1 MIQRPLLEV
10 FTTSWNEPETVEKLI
25 KWYRDRVPGC
35 KITLFDNDSEFTD
48 GCQIGGICFT
58 NGVTMHTFSTE
69 DKMDELTL
77 ISLRNNCWT
86 KSAAKFIIVCDSDEL
101 VDITEQD
108 LLDCNDGELWN
119 LCKCN
124 GVELFGHTGADKG
137 VFYGVESEGYSKS
150 VLFHR
155 DSVVSMNF
163 APGSHTCN
171 PTMQIGV
178 QPKWNPNKVNLFHT
192 KWQDW
197 DYGIERQHAIREKG
211 ISADSKQKGWNFH
224 YSLPDSAHEEYFNN
238 GYAKRER
245 YDTL

>member
-1 MIQRPLLEV
+1 MSQIPLLEV

-35 KITLFDNDSEFTD
+35 AITVFDNESGDLGETRFICERNGVKFMVFSTD
-48 GCQIGGICFT
+48 G
-58 NGVTMHTFSTE
+58 S
-69 DKMDELTL
+69 MDESSL
-77 ISLRNNCWT
+77 IAIRNNAWKIST
-86 KSAAKFIIVCDSDEL
+86 AKFIIVCDSDEL
-101 VDITEQD
+101 VDIAEQD
-108 LLDCNDGELWN
+108 LIDCNNGEAWN

-124 GVELFGHTGADKG
+124 GVELFGHADEDNG
-137 VFYGVESEGYSKS
+137 YFYGVESEGYSKS

-171 PTMQIGV
+171 PTMQPGI
-178 QPKWNPNKVNLFHT
+178 QPRWNPNKVNLFHT
-192 KWQDW
+192 KWKDW

-211 ISADSKQKGWNFH
+211 VSADSKQKGWNFH
-224 YSLPDSAHEEYFNN
+224 YSLPDSAHEDYFQK
-238 GYAKRER
+238 GYERRKR